1 MKILV
6 TGSEGF
12 IGSKLCKALE
22 ELGHQISKID
32 RKLQRTIESSNPWGI
47 DLIFHLAAQTDVQYS
62 REHPFEDAMDN
73 IMSTI
78 RLIQKY
84 PGVKIIYPASAASLE
99 INSPYGLSK
108 RVAMEYIKLLCPEY
122 VICTLGNI
130 WGDGGHG
137 AIDKFFEAE
146 VIKVNGDGH
155 QTRSIIHVQDVVKG
169 FIKAMEWPTGE
180 YSLGND
186 AISIKQI
193 AERISEKTGKPIE
206 YDLSYDP
213 VKQGEVYA
221 AVLPNTTPDW
231 HPEVVL

>member
-12 IGSKLCKALE
+12 IGSKLCTALE
-22 ELGHQISKID
+22 ELGHEVVRVD
-32 RKLQRTIESSNPWGI
+32 RKLQRAIENTNAWGI
-47 DLIFHLAAQTDVQYS
+47 DLIFHLAAQTDVQFS
-62 REHPFEDAMDN
+62 REWPFEDATDN
-73 IMSTI
+73 IMATI
-78 RLIQKY
+78 KLIQKY
-84 PGVKIIYPASAASLE
+84 PDTKIIYPESAASIE

-108 RVAMEYIKLLCPEY
+108 RVAGEYIRLLCKDY

-137 AIDKFFEAE
+137 AIDKFLVSD

-155 QTRSIIHVQDVVKG
+155 QTRSIIHVSDVVKG
-169 FIKAMEWPTGE
+169 FIKAMEWPKGT

-186 AISIKQI
+186 AISIKEI
-193 AERISEKTGKPIE
+193 AERISAKTGAKIE

-231 HPEVVL
+231 QPLINL